1 MTRIEQVT
9 GVKPKQAFVD
19 RGYKG
24 SENYPEGVEIFVSGK
39 TRGLSPG
46 LKKLLRAR
54 SAIEPI
60 IGHAKYDHGL
70 ARNYLLGTIGDKIN
84 AVLVGCAFNLR
95 KMIRLLKTE
104 STMHHMEFA
113 V

>member
-1 MTRIEQVT
+1 VTRIEGIT

-24 SENYPEGVEIFVSGK
+24 KDNYPQDLEVYISGK
-39 TRGLSPG
+39 TKGLSVG

-54 SAIEPI
+54 SGIEPI
-60 IGHAKYDHGL
+60 IGHAKQDHGL
-70 ARNYLLGTIGDKIN
+70 GRNYLLGTVGDKIN

-95 KMIRLLKTE
+95 KMMRLIKLNP
-104 STMHHMEFA
+104 STYCMGVA